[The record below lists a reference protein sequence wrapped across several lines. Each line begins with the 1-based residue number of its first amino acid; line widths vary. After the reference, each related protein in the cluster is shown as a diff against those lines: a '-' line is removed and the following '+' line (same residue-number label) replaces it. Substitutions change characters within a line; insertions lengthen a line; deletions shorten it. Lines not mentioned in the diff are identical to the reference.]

1 MRSALRAI
9 LLLGLVSLAPGPARA
24 DEASDAFQQGRRLL
38 ARQKPREAAAQFRKV
53 LQLRPDYPQAFAHLG
68 DALFQLGR
76 DPEALAAYRTALRS
90 DAPGECYPAFLGC
103 GRVLLARNPA
113 RKKDQELRQAVS
125 LFNQAITLE
134 PKAPAPYFYRGIAY
148 HRLRQLGKAIADFD
162 RAIELDPAHAAAYEH
177 RGDVWRDRGD
187 KRKAEADY
195 ARARELR
202 RRQRPRGT
210 SP

>member
-1 MRSALRAI
+1 M
-9 LLLGLVSLAPGPARA
+9 
-24 DEASDAFQQGRRLL
+24 
-38 ARQKPREAAAQFRKV
+38 
-53 LQLRPDYPQAFAHLG
+53 
-68 DALFQLGR
+68 
-76 DPEALAAYRTALRS
+76 
-90 DAPGECYPAFLGC
+90 DAPGECYPALLGC

-113 RKKDQELRQAVS
+113 RKKDEELRQAVS
-125 LFNQAITLE
+125 LFNQAISLE
-134 PKAPAPYFYRGIAY
+134 PKAAEAYFYRATAY

-162 RAIELDPAHAAAYEH
+162 RAIELDPAHAEAYEH

>member
-1 MRSALRAI
+1 MRRGLRAI
-9 LLLGLVSLAPGPARA
+9 LLLLGLVGLAPGPARA
-24 DEASDAFQQGRRLL
+24 DEAAEAFKEGRRLL
-38 ARQKPREAAAQFRKV
+38 ARQKPREAAALFRKV
-53 LQLRPDYPQAFAHLG
+53 LQLRLDYPQAAHLG

-76 DPEALAAYRTALRS
+76 DPEALAAYRTALAS
-90 DAPGECYPAFLGC
+90 DALGDCYPVLLGC

-113 RKKDQELRQAVS
+113 RKKDQDLRQAVS
-125 LFNQAITLE
+125 FFNQAILFE
-134 PKAPAPYFYRGIAY
+134 PKTPTPYFYRGTAY
-148 HRLRQLGKAIADFD
+148 HRLRQLGKAVADFD

-202 RRQRPRGT
+202 RRQRPRVP